1 MGFVGECRFV
11 PVIVMAMCAA
21 ACAGGD
27 LRKADGG
34 ARGVEREVAQVRNE
48 DPKRCRLE
56 RPVGSHVP
64 REVCRT
70 AREAAEDAGNA
81 GEMMSESRQRA
92 TMRRE

>member
-1 MGFVGECRFV
+1 MSFGSRCRFV
-11 PVIVMAMCAA
+11 PAIVAALLAA
-21 ACAGGD
+21 ACSSGD
-27 LRKADGG
+27 LRRTDGG
-34 ARGVEREVAQVRNE
+34 GQGVEREVAKVRME
-48 DPKRCRLE
+48 APKRCRLE

-81 GEMMSESRQRA
+81 DELMSESRQRA